1 MASKKSGYASIKS
14 GFTNFRNDLF
24 ESTARRILSSL
35 FPNVHFAN
43 PPITQV
49 DLAASIENF
58 SELRITAMQGTT
70 NDRRARDAARVEL
83 NSLLKTL
90 ADYVTLIGAGDAVI
104 LGTSGFEVAKTRQPK
119 PPIDPPQNVKVSNA
133 GHEMIEVSCDPVKN
147 AKMYLFQ
154 YCLDPQAPAANWVS
168 LTSTVTKVLITG
180 LTPGATYWFRVA
192 AAGVRGQITY
202 SMITS
207 LICS

>member
-24 ESTARRILSSL
+24 ESTARRILACL
-35 FPNVHFAN
+35 YPNPNFTE

-70 NDRRARDAARVEL
+70 NDRRARDAARVVL
-83 NSLLKTL
+83 NSLLKVL
-90 ADYVTLIGAGDAVI
+90 ANYVTLTGGGDAVI
-104 LGTSGFEVAKTRQPK
+104 LGTSGFEIARTPQPK
-119 PPIDPPQNVKVSNA
+119 PPIDSPQNVQLSNA
-133 GHEMIEVSCDPVKN
+133 GHEMILVTCDAVKN
-147 AKMYLFQ
+147 ANTYLFQ
-154 YCLDPQAPAANWVS
+154 YCLDPQAANWIS
-168 LTSTVTKVLITG
+168 LTNSVSKMLITG
-180 LTPGATYWFRVA
+180 LTPKTTYWFRVA
-192 AAGVRGQITY
+192 ATGARGQITY
-202 SMITS
+202 SMISS